1 MNLQQLD
8 ADLRTAEGVRYQ
20 AYKDS
25 RGFWTGGVG
34 HFLDQSIDW
43 TGQRFSPQVVETW
56 LQSDMAE
63 ATKDAEALP
72 EWPALDT
79 DARQNAVVE
88 LVFNMGDE
96 EWQKFHMTRAAL
108 QAQNW
113 QSAHDNL
120 LIGPWHTEVGP
131 KRANRIADYIL
142 LGEFNATE

>member
-8 ADLRTAEGVRYQ
+8 ADLRVAEGVKYY
-20 AYKDS
+20 AYKDI

-56 LQSDMAE
+56 LQSDAAE
-63 ATKDAEALP
+63 ATQQAQALP
-72 EWPALDT
+72 EWASLDT
-79 DARQNAVVE
+79 DARQNAVIE

-96 EWQKFHMTRAAL
+96 EWQKFRMTRGAL

-131 KRANRIADYIL
+131 KRANRIAGYIL
-142 LGEFNATE
+142 SGEFSA